1 MDLKDNLISVK
12 VTFDNP
18 SLISMSDQ
26 SIQDRFVINI
36 DKPLISKNGLPM
48 DKKGLETNED
58 GSLKTMMD
66 IQPMVDEE
74 SAEIESLDNAS
85 SGIFNV
91 GVLMMVIQFLLT
103 TVLSTSTEFFWTLI
117 NSQIN
122 FVYMPLLSVN
132 APGQVSFY
140 FEVLIFVCTFDP
152 IPMDIMYEILPIWSF
167 NMVSMDNDRSVFSR
181 IGLED
186 RNIVNVLGSLVVFAT
201 MGIIT

>member
-1 MDLKDNLISVK
+1 M
-12 VTFDNP
+12 
-18 SLISMSDQ
+18 
-26 SIQDRFVINI
+26 
-36 DKPLISKNGLPM
+36 
-48 DKKGLETNED
+48 
-58 GSLKTMMD
+58 
-66 IQPMVDEE
+66 
-74 SAEIESLDNAS
+74 
-85 SGIFNV
+85 
-91 GVLMMVIQFLLT
+91 
-103 TVLSTSTEFFWTLI
+103 I